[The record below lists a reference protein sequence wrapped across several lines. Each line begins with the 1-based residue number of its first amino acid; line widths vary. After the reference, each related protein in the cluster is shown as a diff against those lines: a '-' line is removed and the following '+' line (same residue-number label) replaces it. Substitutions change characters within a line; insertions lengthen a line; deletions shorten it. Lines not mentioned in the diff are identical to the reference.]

1 MTATNDESKHPADD
15 RPPEDDQAVEAAAS
29 FQDVPP
35 DAEVAE
41 TSPSVSRLLDAIDKQ
56 NKRITE
62 IRDAVASIDWAF
74 IRGTGLGLPK
84 HPSGDWVRSWELGDA
99 KEG

>member
-1 MTATNDESKHPADD
+1 MTAAGDESKLSSDD
-15 RPPEDDQAVEAAAS
+15 RPTEGDQAVEEAAS
-29 FQDVPP
+29 LQNVPS
-35 DAEVAE
+35 DAEVAA
-41 TSPSVSRLLDAIDKQ
+41 SISSVSGLLDGIDKQ

-74 IRGTGLGLPK
+74 IRGTGLGLSK
-84 HPSGDWVRSWELGDA
+84 HPSGDWIQSWELGDA